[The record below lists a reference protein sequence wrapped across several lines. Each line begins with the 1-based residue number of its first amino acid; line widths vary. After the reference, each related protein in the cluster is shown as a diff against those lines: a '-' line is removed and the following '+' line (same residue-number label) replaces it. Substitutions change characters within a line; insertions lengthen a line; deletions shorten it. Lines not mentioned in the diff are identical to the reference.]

1 MPTRNHFSVTQLRLS
16 QMYAYLCDVS
26 LQAWA
31 RDVGQLGV
39 EAADAL
45 IYQNYL
51 QNIPPLQF

>member
-1 MPTRNHFSVTQLRLS
+1 MC
-16 QMYAYLCDVS
+16 AYLCDVS

-39 EAADAL
+39 EAADGL
-45 IYQNYL
+45 IYENYL